1 MDYGSLIGIGI
12 ALACIIGGQLL
23 EGGYLGS
30 LVQSAAFL
38 TVLGGTAGAVMVQSP
53 SGVFLRGVK
62 MARWIVHPPEFFP
75 RQLIADV
82 VQWSLEARKEGLLV
96 LEHHADLTADPFA
109 SKGLKLLIDGSEPG
123 KLREAM
129 EVEIISFEEFHRQAA
144 RIWEAAGGYSPT
156 IGILGAVLG
165 LIHVMENL
173 SDPARLGGGIAVAF
187 VATIYGV
194 GLANLVFL
202 PVGNK
207 LKVLIARQV
216 MVREMLVDGL
226 VSIANGE
233 NPRMIEDRLLGYVTD
248 KQSITGRAGK

>member
-1 MDYGSLIGIGI
+1 VDYGSLIGISV
-12 ALACIIGGQLL
+12 ALAGIIGGQLL
-23 EGGYLGS
+23 EGGYVGS

-53 SGVFLRGVK
+53 PRVFLRGVRLAK
-62 MARWIVHPPEFFP
+62 WIVRPPEFAP
-75 RQLIADV
+75 RNLIADV
-82 VQWSLEARKEGLLV
+82 LRWSLAARKEGLLA
-96 LEHHADLTADPFA
+96 LELHADMSADPFA
-109 SKGLKLLIDGSEPG
+109 RKGLKLLIDGADPE

-144 RIWEAAGGYSPT
+144 RIWDAAGGYSPT

-173 SDPARLGGGIAVAF
+173 SDPARLGSGIAVAF

-207 LKVLIARQV
+207 LKALIARQV
-216 MVREMLVDGL
+216 LAREIVVDGL
-226 VSIANGE
+226 VSIAGGE
-233 NPRMIEDRLLGYVTD
+233 NPRMIENRLLGYITD
-248 KQSITGRAGK
+248 RRSIAGGT

>member
-1 MDYGSLIGIGI
+1 M
-12 ALACIIGGQLL
+12 
-23 EGGYLGS
+23 
-30 LVQSAAFL
+30 
-38 TVLGGTAGAVMVQSP
+38 
-53 SGVFLRGVK
+53 
-62 MARWIVHPPEFFP
+62 
-75 RQLIADV
+75 
-82 VQWSLEARKEGLLV
+82 
-96 LEHHADLTADPFA
+96 
-109 SKGLKLLIDGSEPG
+109 
-123 KLREAM
+123 
-129 EVEIISFEEFHRQAA
+129 
-144 RIWEAAGGYSPT
+144 
-156 IGILGAVLG
+156 LG